1 MLQIQVKIISTEF
14 YLDYRKEIIK
24 LAILLLDNLLSTCY
38 MDITCSLNL
47 NPGLH
52 TLVLWEYQRI
62 KTFKKIPYIFL
73 RVLKSLS
80 VSQNVETMR
89 YKKKYVLS
97 SSIIFNLKKEPS
109 IIKYYLDW
117 KKKIQTKPQAISL
130 HFKHLNQTWTW
141 GFMLLLLWS
150 SILYYIPDPKLDFPL
165 HRILKRKLN

>member
-89 YKKKYVLS
+89 YKKRICTFLKHN
-97 SSIIFNLKKEPS
+97 FQLKKRT
-109 IIKYYLDW
+109 IYYKILFRL
-117 KKKIQTKPQAISL
+117 KKKKSKQNPKPL
-130 HFKHLNQTWTW
+130 VCTLNT
-141 GFMLLLLWS
+141 
-150 SILYYIPDPKLDFPL
+150 
-165 HRILKRKLN
+165 

>member
-89 YKKKYVLS
+89 YKKRICTFLKHN
-97 SSIIFNLKKEPS
+97 FQLKKRT
-109 IIKYYLDW
+109 IYYKILFRL